1 MKNIIIFIAML
12 STFNCFAQSRE
23 IVGNN
28 GKKTTRLAIQN
39 DNKNVALDINI
50 FELLTPA
57 NLSTNLNFSTLELDW
72 SDAIGATSYQIDM
85 DVSETFDS
93 DPITFY
99 IDPSNYTALNLLPN
113 TKYYWRVRATDGS
126 DWGTYST
133 VWNFT
138 TKENVSTSIH
148 EANFS
153 NLKLYPNPTSDYIN
167 IETNSELI
175 NKPYKIF
182 DYSGKEMLSGIINSQ
197 ILTINL
203 KPLLKGIYLLQI
215 GEDSKET
222 YKLLKD

>member
-1 MKNIIIFIAML
+1 MKNIIIFIATL

-28 GKKTTRLAIQN
+28 GKKITRLAIQN

-50 FELLTPA
+50 FELLTPV

-113 TKYYWRVRATDGS
+113 TKYYWRVRATD
-126 DWGTYST
+126 D
-133 VWNFT
+133 
-138 TKENVSTSIH
+138 
-148 EANFS
+148 S
-153 NLKLYPNPTSDYIN
+153 N
-167 IETNSELI
+167 
-175 NKPYKIF
+175 
-182 DYSGKEMLSGIINSQ
+182 
-197 ILTINL
+197 
-203 KPLLKGIYLLQI
+203 
-215 GEDSKET
+215 
-222 YKLLKD
+222 